1 MSQLHLTSKELS
13 DAFQNYS
20 NVIQLNE
27 MNQQGKKKIENTTES
42 ILLRLDEYGE
52 HLDNVKKKKK
62 NFNLKGT
69 TKYKS

>member
-1 MSQLHLTSKELS
+1 
-13 DAFQNYS
+13 
-20 NVIQLNE
+20 